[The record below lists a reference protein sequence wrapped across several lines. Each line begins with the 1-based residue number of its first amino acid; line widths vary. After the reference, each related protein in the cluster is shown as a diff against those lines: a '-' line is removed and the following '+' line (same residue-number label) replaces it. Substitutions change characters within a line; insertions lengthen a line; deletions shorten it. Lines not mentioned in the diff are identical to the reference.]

1 MSKLG
6 IISKVSKSDI
16 RSKAFS
22 QAQNRQVQGKI
33 QEQEIIA
40 IINELP
46 TTSENGNVIKNYLAE
61 TRWLTRTLK
70 TSPEITQEILRVL
83 SITRD
88 SSLLLG
94 FTPVYRLYKATEDLY
109 KAIIDGKTVFSD
121 NLFVLINET
130 ADKLSEM
137 CDMIEQ
143 GRMSELFEVNIRP
156 YLLYLDKA
164 VAGEIFNAQ
173 NLFSENPKKT
183 LLLSQKTEKEKLED
197 EKRESE
203 SLKEK
208 VPEKITLDSS
218 KISELV
224 NQHQEM
230 IARSY
235 IIINQIETL
244 KTAIFEDNKKLIR
257 DTYKQLSADAQNL
270 QTNLLL
276 SHEQIL
282 SFVHEDSFLAKHQD
296 FHGFFVFANNR
307 KYLIPSEFVI
317 DVISESP
324 ANYIEKQNQKFVV
337 YIQENE
343 MGNEKNR
350 EEIPVYSLSS
360 LLPGTPVSEI
370 PVMDTILLVNFQSQ
384 KVGIIVDEMQKF
396 VSVIKMPMP
405 HCFKNF
411 PILKGIAFDEKYD
424 MIPILYLPMI
434 IKKFR
439 ALRGY
444 DVKKFEASTRKHIN
458 HALVVDDSETTR
470 LIEHTILE
478 GNGFYVE
485 EAFDGID
492 AMEKIRSNQF
502 DLIICD
508 DKMPRMNGEIFLDN
522 VRRLENYEKVPVIA
536 LSNSPLSKADI
547 FISKADFKRDNLIQ
561 KIKEL
566 LNE

>member
-1 MSKLG
+1 MRELG
-6 IISKVSKSDI
+6 IISKVSKENI
-16 RSKAFS
+16 SKNAFS
-22 QAQNRQVQGKI
+22 QSKSQEP
-33 QEQEIIA
+33 EQEIVA
-40 IINELP
+40 LTKELP
-46 TTSENGNVIKNYLAE
+46 TPSANGNVINNYLAE
-61 TRWLTRTLK
+61 TRWLARTLK
-70 TSPEITQEILRVL
+70 TTPEITQEILRVL

-109 KAIIDGKTVFSD
+109 KAIIDGKTVFND
-121 NLFVLINET
+121 NLFFLINQT
-130 ADKLSEM
+130 ADKIDEM

-143 GRMSELFEVNIRP
+143 GRMDELFEVNVKP
-156 YLLYLDKA
+156 FLLYLDKA
-164 VAGEIFNAQ
+164 VAGELFNAMSLAAGSHEQ
-173 NLFSENPKKT
+173 T
-183 LLLSQKTEKEKLED
+183 LLLQQQMED
-197 EKRESE
+197 EDREAE
-203 SLKEK
+203 RRRKEKEK

-218 KISELV
+218 KISELI
-224 NQHQEM
+224 NQNQEM

-235 IIINQIETL
+235 IIINQIDTL
-244 KTAIFEDNKKLIR
+244 KEAVFEDNKKLIR
-257 DTYKQLSADAQNL
+257 DTIKQLSADAQNL
-270 QTNLLL
+270 QSNLML
-276 SHEQIL
+276 SHEQVL
-282 SFVHEDSFLAKHQD
+282 SFVHEDSFIAKHQD
-296 FHGFFVFANNR
+296 FHGFFVFANQR
-307 KYLIPSEFVI
+307 KYLIPSEFVV

-324 ANYIEKQNQKFVV
+324 QNYIEKQNQKFVV
-337 YIQENE
+337 YVQENE
-343 MGNEKNR
+343 MGNERNR
-350 EEIPVYSLSS
+350 EEIPVYTLSS

-405 HCFKNF
+405 RCFKHF
-411 PILKGIAFDEKYD
+411 PILKGLAFDEKYD

-439 ALRGY
+439 SMRGY

-492 AMEKIRSNQF
+492 AMEKIKRNQF

-508 DKMPRMNGEIFLDN
+508 DKMPRMNGELFLDN
-522 VRRLENYEKVPVIA
+522 VRRQENYKAVPVIA
-536 LSNSPLSKADI
+536 LSNSPIPKADI
-547 FISKADFKRDNLIQ
+547 YISKADFKRDVLIQ

>member
-1 MSKLG
+1 MRELG
-6 IISKVSKSDI
+6 IISKISKENKKNTTF
-16 RSKAFS
+16 SKYS
-22 QAQNRQVQGKI
+22 TVND
-33 QEQEIIA
+33 QELA
-40 IINELP
+40 KIINELP
-46 TTSENGNVIKNYLAE
+46 VTSENGNVIKNYLAE
-61 TRWLTRTLK
+61 TRWLAHTLK
-70 TSPEITQEILRVL
+70 TQPEMTQEILRVL

-109 KAIIDGKTVFSD
+109 KAIIDGKAVFSE
-121 NLFVLINET
+121 NLYFLINQT

-143 GRMSELFEVNIRP
+143 GRMQELFAENVKP
-156 YLLYLDKA
+156 YLLFLDKA
-164 VAGEIFNAQ
+164 VAGELFNAMSLAAGSHEQ
-173 NLFSENPKKT
+173 T
-183 LLLSQKTEKEKLED
+183 LLLQQQMED
-197 EKRESE
+197 EDRAAEQRRRER
-203 SLKEK
+203 EK
-208 VPEKITLDSS
+208 VPEKIELDSS

-244 KTAIFEDNKKLIR
+244 KEAIFEDNKKLIR
-257 DTYKQLSADAQNL
+257 DTSKQLSADAQNL
-270 QTNLLL
+270 QANLLL

-307 KYLIPSEFVI
+307 KYMIPSEFVI

-324 ANYIEKQNQKFVV
+324 ANYVEKQNQKFVV
-337 YIQENE
+337 YVQENE

-360 LLPGTPVSEI
+360 LLPGTPITEL
-370 PVMDTILLVNFQSQ
+370 PVMDTILLVNFQNQ

-405 HCFKNF
+405 RCFKYF
-411 PILKGIAFDEKYD
+411 TILKGLTFDEKYD

-439 ALRGY
+439 SMRGY

-470 LIEHTILE
+470 LIEHTILK
-478 GNGFYVE
+478 GYGFYVE
-485 EAFDGID
+485 EAQDGIE
-492 AMEKIRSNQF
+492 AMEKIKANQF
-502 DLIICD
+502 DLILCD

-522 VRRLENYEKVPVIA
+522 IRRLENYKKVPVIA
-536 LSNSPLSKADI
+536 LSNSPIPKADI
-547 FISKADFKRDNLIQ
+547 YISKSDFKRDNLIQ

>member
-1 MSKLG
+1 MRELG
-6 IISKVSKSDI
+6 IISKISKSTINRKSISKNQNTANDQELATIVADI
-16 RSKAFS
+16 P
-22 QAQNRQVQGKI
+22 V
-33 QEQEIIA
+33 
-40 IINELP
+40 
-46 TTSENGNVIKNYLAE
+46 TSENGNVIKNYLAE
-61 TRWLTRTLK
+61 TRWLAHTLRTQ
-70 TSPEITQEILRVL
+70 PEMTQEILRVL

-88 SSLLLG
+88 SSLILG

-121 NLFVLINET
+121 NLFLLINET

-143 GRMSELFEVNIRP
+143 GRMNELFDVNVKP

-164 VAGEIFNAQ
+164 VAGELFNAMS
-173 NLFSENPKKT
+173 LSEDNKEKT
-183 LLLSQKTEKEKLED
+183 LLLQQKMEEEEREAEEKRKEKEKI
-197 EKRESE
+197 
-203 SLKEK
+203 
-208 VPEKITLDSS
+208 PEKITLDSS

-244 KTAIFEDNKKLIR
+244 KEAIFEDNKKLIR
-257 DTYKQLSADAQNL
+257 DTSKQLSADAQNL
-270 QTNLLL
+270 QANLLL

-307 KYLIPSEFVI
+307 KYMIPSEFVI

-324 ANYIEKQNQKFVV
+324 SNYIEKQNQKFVV
-337 YIQENE
+337 YVQENE

-360 LLPGTPVSEI
+360 LLPGTPITEL

-405 HCFKNF
+405 HCFKYF
-411 PILKGIAFDEKYD
+411 PILKGLAFDEKYD
-424 MIPILYLPMI
+424 MIPILYIPEIM
-434 IKKFR
+434 KKFR
-439 ALRGY
+439 SMRPY
-444 DVKKFEASTRKHIN
+444 DVKVFEAQTKKHLQRV
-458 HALVVDDSETTR
+458 LVVEDSETTR

-478 GNGFYVE
+478 GRGFMVE
-485 EAFDGID
+485 EAADGIE
-492 AMEKIRSNQF
+492 AMIKIKETQF
-502 DLIICD
+502 DLILCD
-508 DKMPRMNGEIFLDN
+508 DDMPRMNGELFLDN
-522 VRRLENYEKVPVIA
+522 VRRMENYAKIPVIA
-536 LSNSPLSKADI
+536 VSNTKIPKSDA
-547 FISKADFKRDNLIQ
+547 FISKSDFKRDTLIQ
-561 KIKEL
+561 KINVLFGNEL
-566 LNE
+566 SGGQK

>member
-1 MSKLG
+1 MRELG
-6 IISKVSKSDI
+6 IISKISNENNI
-16 RSKAFS
+16 NQEFS
-22 QAQNRQVQGKI
+22 NSQNQNN
-33 QEQEIIA
+33 EQELTKIV
-40 IINELP
+40 NELP

-61 TRWLTRTLK
+61 TRWLAHTLK
-70 TSPEITQEILRVL
+70 TQPEMTQEILRVL

-109 KAIIDGKTVFSD
+109 KAIIDGKAVFSD
-121 NLFVLINET
+121 NLYFLINET

-137 CDMIEQ
+137 CDMIEE
-143 GRMSELFEVNIRP
+143 GRMEELFAENVKP

-164 VAGEIFNAQ
+164 VAGELFNAMSLAAGSHEQ
-173 NLFSENPKKT
+173 T
-183 LLLSQKTEKEKLED
+183 LLLQQQMED
-197 EKRESE
+197 EDREAE
-203 SLKEK
+203 ARRKEKEK
-208 VPEKITLDSS
+208 VPEKITLESS

-244 KTAIFEDNKKLIR
+244 KEAIFEDNKKLIR
-257 DTYKQLSADAQNL
+257 DTSKQLAADAQNL
-270 QTNLLL
+270 QANLLL

-282 SFVHEDSFLAKHQD
+282 SFVHEDSFIEKHQD

-307 KYLIPSEFVI
+307 KYMIPSEFVI

-324 ANYIEKQNQKFVV
+324 SNYVEKQNQKFVV

-360 LLPGTPVSEI
+360 LLPGTPITEL

-405 HCFKNF
+405 RSFKYF
-411 PILKGIAFDEKYD
+411 PILKGLAFDEKYD

-439 ALRGY
+439 SMRGY

-470 LIEHTILE
+470 LIEHTILK
-478 GNGFYVE
+478 GYGFYVE

-492 AMEKIRSNQF
+492 AMDKIKGNQF

-522 VRRLENYEKVPVIA
+522 VRRLENYKKVPVIA
-536 LSNSPLSKADI
+536 LSNSPIPKADI
-547 FISKADFKRDNLIQ
+547 YISKSDFKRDILIQ

>member
-1 MSKLG
+1 MG
-6 IISKVSKSDI
+6 IISKITNENTNKKSFSKKSPD
-16 RSKAFS
+16 
-22 QAQNRQVQGKI
+22 QEN
-33 QEQEIIA
+33 EQELSKIA
-40 IINELP
+40 NELP

-61 TRWLTRTLK
+61 TRWLSQTLK
-70 TSPEITQEILRVL
+70 TQPEMTQEILRVL

-109 KAIIDGKTVFSD
+109 KAIIDGKAVFSD
-121 NLFVLINET
+121 NLYFLINET
-130 ADKLSEM
+130 ADKISEM
-137 CDMIEQ
+137 CDMIEE
-143 GRMSELFEVNIRP
+143 GRMNDLFEVNVKP

-164 VAGEIFNAQ
+164 VAGELFNAMSLAAGNHEQ
-173 NLFSENPKKT
+173 T
-183 LLLSQKTEKEKLED
+183 LLLQQQMEEEDRAAEAERKAKEKI
-197 EKRESE
+197 
-203 SLKEK
+203 
-208 VPEKITLDSS
+208 PEKITLDSS
-218 KISELV
+218 KISDLV

-244 KTAIFEDNKKLIR
+244 KEAIFEDDKKLIR
-257 DTYKQLSADAQNL
+257 ETSKQLSADAQNL
-270 QTNLLL
+270 QANLLL

-282 SFVHEDSFLAKHQD
+282 SFVHEDSFIAKHQD

-307 KYLIPSEFVI
+307 KYMIPSEFVI

-324 ANYIEKQNQKFVV
+324 SNYIEKQNQKFVV

-360 LLPGTPVSEI
+360 LLPGTPITEM
-370 PVMDTILLVNFQSQ
+370 PVMDTILLVNFQAQ

-405 HCFKNF
+405 RCFKYF
-411 PILKGIAFDEKYD
+411 PILKGLAFDEKYD
-424 MIPILYLPMI
+424 MIPILYMPMI

-439 ALRGY
+439 SMRGY

-470 LIEHTILE
+470 LIEHTILK
-478 GNGFYVE
+478 GYGFYVE

-492 AMEKIRSNQF
+492 AMEKIKVNQF

-522 VRRLENYEKVPVIA
+522 VRRLETYKKVPVIA
-536 LSNSPLSKADI
+536 LSNSPIPKADI
-547 FISKADFKRDNLIQ
+547 YISKADFKRDILIQ

>member
-1 MSKLG
+1 MRELG
-6 IISKVSKSDI
+6 IISKISKENKKNTTF
-16 RSKAFS
+16 SKYS
-22 QAQNRQVQGKI
+22 TVND
-33 QEQEIIA
+33 QELA
-40 IINELP
+40 KIINELP
-46 TTSENGNVIKNYLAE
+46 VTSENGNVIKNYLAE
-61 TRWLTRTLK
+61 TRWLAHTLK
-70 TSPEITQEILRVL
+70 TQPEMTQEILRVL

-109 KAIIDGKTVFSD
+109 KAIIDGKAVFSE
-121 NLFVLINET
+121 NLYFLINQT

-143 GRMSELFEVNIRP
+143 GRMQELFAENVKP
-156 YLLYLDKA
+156 YLLFLDKA
-164 VAGEIFNAQ
+164 VAGELFNAMSLAAGSHEQ
-173 NLFSENPKKT
+173 T
-183 LLLSQKTEKEKLED
+183 LLLQQQMED
-197 EKRESE
+197 EDRAAEQRRRER
-203 SLKEK
+203 EK
-208 VPEKITLDSS
+208 VPEKIELDSS

-244 KTAIFEDNKKLIR
+244 KEAIFEDNKKLIR
-257 DTYKQLSADAQNL
+257 DTSKQLSADAQNL
-270 QTNLLL
+270 QANLLL

-282 SFVHEDSFLAKHQD
+282 SFVHEDSFIAKHQD

-307 KYLIPSEFVI
+307 KYMIPSEFVI

-324 ANYIEKQNQKFVV
+324 ANYVEKQNQKFVV
-337 YIQENE
+337 YVQENE

-360 LLPGTPVSEI
+360 LLPGTPITEL
-370 PVMDTILLVNFQSQ
+370 PVMDTILLVNFQNQ

-405 HCFKNF
+405 HCFKYF
-411 PILKGIAFDEKYD
+411 TILKGLAFDEKYD

-439 ALRGY
+439 SMRGY

-470 LIEHTILE
+470 LIEHTILK
-478 GNGFYVE
+478 GYGFYVE
-485 EAFDGID
+485 EAQDGIE
-492 AMEKIRSNQF
+492 AMEKIKANHF
-502 DLIICD
+502 DLILCD

-522 VRRLENYEKVPVIA
+522 IRRLENYKKVPVIA
-536 LSNSPLSKADI
+536 LSNSPIPKADI
-547 FISKADFKRDNLIQ
+547 YISKSDFKRDNLIQ

>member
-1 MSKLG
+1 MG
-6 IISKVSKSDI
+6 IISKITNENTNKKSFSKKSPD
-16 RSKAFS
+16 
-22 QAQNRQVQGKI
+22 QEN
-33 QEQEIIA
+33 EQELSKIA
-40 IINELP
+40 NELP

-61 TRWLTRTLK
+61 TRWLSQTLK
-70 TSPEITQEILRVL
+70 TQPEMTQEILRVL

-109 KAIIDGKTVFSD
+109 KAIIDGKAVFSD
-121 NLFVLINET
+121 NLYFLINET
-130 ADKLSEM
+130 ADKISEM
-137 CDMIEQ
+137 CDMIEE
-143 GRMSELFEVNIRP
+143 GRMNDLFEVNVKP

-164 VAGEIFNAQ
+164 VAGELFNAMSLAAGNHEQ
-173 NLFSENPKKT
+173 T
-183 LLLSQKTEKEKLED
+183 LLLQQQMEEEDRAAEAERKAKEKI
-197 EKRESE
+197 
-203 SLKEK
+203 
-208 VPEKITLDSS
+208 PEKITLDSS
-218 KISELV
+218 KISDLV

-244 KTAIFEDNKKLIR
+244 KEAIFEDDKKLIR
-257 DTYKQLSADAQNL
+257 ETSKQLSADAQNL
-270 QTNLLL
+270 QANLLL
-276 SHEQIL
+276 SHEQLL

-307 KYLIPSEFVI
+307 KYMIPSEFVI

-324 ANYIEKQNQKFVV
+324 SNYIEKQNQKFVV

-360 LLPGTPVSEI
+360 LLPGTPITEM
-370 PVMDTILLVNFQSQ
+370 PVMDTILLVNFQAQ

-405 HCFKNF
+405 RCFKYF
-411 PILKGIAFDEKYD
+411 PILKGLAFDEKYD
-424 MIPILYLPMI
+424 MIPILYMPMI

-439 ALRGY
+439 SMRGY

-470 LIEHTILE
+470 LIEHTILK
-478 GNGFYVE
+478 GYGFYVE

-492 AMEKIRSNQF
+492 AMDKIKVNQF

-522 VRRLENYEKVPVIA
+522 VRRLENYKKVPVIA
-536 LSNSPLSKADI
+536 LSNSPIPKADI
-547 FISKADFKRDNLIQ
+547 YISKADFKRDILIQ

>member
-1 MSKLG
+1 MRELG
-6 IISKVSKSDI
+6 IISRISKDNTKKNI
-16 RSKAFS
+16 SKPVNS
-22 QAQNRQVQGKI
+22 EN
-33 QEQEIIA
+33 EQELAKIV
-40 IINELP
+40 NELP

-61 TRWLTRTLK
+61 TRWLCQTLRTQ
-70 TSPEITQEILRVL
+70 PEMTQEILRVL

-121 NLFVLINET
+121 NLYVLINET

-137 CDMIEQ
+137 CNMIEQ
-143 GRMSELFEVNIRP
+143 GRMEELFAINVKP

-164 VAGEIFNAQ
+164 VAGELFNAMSLKAGSQ
-173 NLFSENPKKT
+173 EQT
-183 LLLSQKTEKEKLED
+183 LLLQQQMEAEDKAEEERREKEKL
-197 EKRESE
+197 
-203 SLKEK
+203 
-208 VPEKITLDSS
+208 PEKITLDSS

-244 KTAIFEDNKKLIR
+244 KEAIFDDNKKLIR
-257 DTYKQLSADAQNL
+257 DTQKQLAADAQNL
-270 QTNLLL
+270 QANLLL

-282 SFVHEDSFLAKHQD
+282 SFVHEDSFLARHQD

-307 KYLIPSEFVI
+307 KYMIPSEFVI

-324 ANYIEKQNQKFVV
+324 SNYVEKQNQKFVV
-337 YIQENE
+337 YVQENE

-360 LLPGTPVSEI
+360 LLPGTPITEL
-370 PVMDTILLVNFQSQ
+370 PVMDTILLVNFQNQ

-405 HCFKNF
+405 RSFKYF

-439 ALRGY
+439 SMRGY

-470 LIEHTILE
+470 LIEHTILK
-478 GNGFYVE
+478 GYGFYVE

-492 AMEKIRSNQF
+492 AMEKLKENQF

-508 DKMPRMNGEIFLDN
+508 DKMPRMNGELFLDN
-522 VRRLENYEKVPVIA
+522 IRRLENYKKVPVIA
-536 LSNSPLSKADI
+536 LSNSPIPKADI

>member
-1 MSKLG
+1 MRELG
-6 IISKVSKSDI
+6 IISRISKDNTKKNI
-16 RSKAFS
+16 SKPV
-22 QAQNRQVQGKI
+22 NTEN
-33 QEQEIIA
+33 EQELAKIV
-40 IINELP
+40 NELP

-61 TRWLTRTLK
+61 TRWLCQTLRTQ
-70 TSPEITQEILRVL
+70 PEMTQEILRVL

-121 NLFVLINET
+121 NLYVLINET

-137 CDMIEQ
+137 CNMIEQ
-143 GRMSELFEVNIRP
+143 GRMEELFAINVKP

-164 VAGEIFNAQ
+164 VAGELFNAMSLKAGSQ
-173 NLFSENPKKT
+173 EQT
-183 LLLSQKTEKEKLED
+183 LLLQQQMEAEDKAEEERREKEKL
-197 EKRESE
+197 
-203 SLKEK
+203 
-208 VPEKITLDSS
+208 PEKITLDSS

-244 KTAIFEDNKKLIR
+244 KEAIFDDNKKLIR
-257 DTYKQLSADAQNL
+257 DTQKQLAADAQNL
-270 QTNLLL
+270 QANLLL

-282 SFVHEDSFLAKHQD
+282 SFVHEDFFLARHQD

-307 KYLIPSEFVI
+307 KYMIPSEFVI
-317 DVISESP
+317 DVISEAPS
-324 ANYIEKQNQKFVV
+324 NYVEKQNQKFVV
-337 YIQENE
+337 YVQENE

-360 LLPGTPVSEI
+360 LLPGTPITEL
-370 PVMDTILLVNFQSQ
+370 PVMDTILLVNFQNQ

-405 HCFKNF
+405 RSFKYF

-439 ALRGY
+439 SMRGY

-470 LIEHTILE
+470 LIEHTILK
-478 GNGFYVE
+478 GYGFYVE

-492 AMEKIRSNQF
+492 AMEKLKENQF

-508 DKMPRMNGEIFLDN
+508 DKMPRMNGELFLDN
-522 VRRLENYEKVPVIA
+522 IRRLENYKKVPVIA
-536 LSNSPLSKADI
+536 LSNSPIPKADI

>member
-1 MSKLG
+1 MRELG
-6 IISKVSKSDI
+6 IISKISKENIKNTTFSKSSNVND
-16 RSKAFS
+16 
-22 QAQNRQVQGKI
+22 
-33 QEQEIIA
+33 QELA
-40 IINELP
+40 KIINELP
-46 TTSENGNVIKNYLAE
+46 VTSENGNVIKNYLAE
-61 TRWLTRTLK
+61 TRWLAHTLK
-70 TSPEITQEILRVL
+70 TQPEMTQEILRVL

-109 KAIIDGKTVFSD
+109 KAIIDGKTVFSE
-121 NLFVLINET
+121 NLYFLINQT

-143 GRMSELFEVNIRP
+143 GRMEELFAENVKP

-164 VAGEIFNAQ
+164 VAGELFNAMSLAAGSHEQ
-173 NLFSENPKKT
+173 T
-183 LLLSQKTEKEKLED
+183 LLLQQQMED
-197 EKRESE
+197 EDRAAEERRRQRE
-203 SLKEK
+203 KI
-208 VPEKITLDSS
+208 PEKIELNSS

-244 KTAIFEDNKKLIR
+244 KEAIFEDNKKLIR
-257 DTYKQLSADAQNL
+257 DTQKQLSADAQNL
-270 QTNLLL
+270 QANLLL

-307 KYLIPSEFVI
+307 KYMIPSEFVI

-324 ANYIEKQNQKFVV
+324 ANYVEKQNQKFVV
-337 YIQENE
+337 YVQENE

-360 LLPGTPVSEI
+360 LLPGTPVTEL
-370 PVMDTILLVNFQSQ
+370 PVMDTILLVNFQNQ

-405 HCFKNF
+405 NCFKYF
-411 PILKGIAFDEKYD
+411 TILKGIAFDEKYD

-439 ALRGY
+439 SMRGY

-458 HALVVDDSETTR
+458 HALVIDDSETTR
-470 LIEHTILE
+470 LIEHTILK
-478 GNGFYVE
+478 GYGFYVE
-485 EAFDGID
+485 EAQDGIE
-492 AMEKIRSNQF
+492 AMEKIKANQF
-502 DLIICD
+502 DLILCD

-522 VRRLENYEKVPVIA
+522 LRRLENYKKVPVIA
-536 LSNSPLSKADI
+536 LSNSPIPKADI
-547 FISKADFKRDNLIQ
+547 YISKADFKRDNLIQ

>member
-1 MSKLG
+1 MG
-6 IISKVSKSDI
+6 IISKISKD
-16 RSKAFS
+16 KKTDNYS
-22 QAQNRQVQGKI
+22 QSPDQAT
-33 QEQEIIA
+33 EQELTKVV
-40 IINELP
+40 NDLP

-61 TRWLTRTLK
+61 TRWLAHTLK
-70 TSPEITQEILRVL
+70 SQPEMTQEILRVL

-94 FTPVYRLYKATEDLY
+94 FTPVYKLYKATEDLY
-109 KAIIDGKTVFSD
+109 KAIIDGKAVFSD
-121 NLFVLINET
+121 NLYFLINET
-130 ADKLSEM
+130 ADKISEM
-137 CDMIEQ
+137 CNMIEQ
-143 GRMSELFEVNIRP
+143 GRMEELFAVNVKP
-156 YLLYLDKA
+156 YLLFLDKA
-164 VAGEIFNAQ
+164 VAGELFNAMSLAAGSQ
-173 NLFSENPKKT
+173 EQT
-183 LLLSQKTEKEKLED
+183 LLLQQQMED
-197 EKRESE
+197 EDRAAEIKRKE
-203 SLKEK
+203 KEK

-218 KISELV
+218 KISDLV

-244 KTAIFEDNKKLIR
+244 KEAIFEDNKKLIR
-257 DTYKQLSADAQNL
+257 DTSKQLSADAQNL
-270 QTNLLL
+270 QANLLL
-276 SHEQIL
+276 SHDQLL

-307 KYLIPSEFVI
+307 KYMIPSEFVI

-324 ANYIEKQNQKFVV
+324 LNYVEKQNQKFVV

-360 LLPGTPVSEI
+360 LLPGTPVSEA
-370 PVMDTILLVNFQSQ
+370 PVMDTILLVNFQAQ

-396 VSVIKMPMP
+396 VTVIKMPMP
-405 HCFKNF
+405 RCFKYF
-411 PILKGIAFDEKYD
+411 PILKGLAFDEKYD
-424 MIPILYLPMI
+424 MIPILYMPMI

-439 ALRGY
+439 SMRGY

-470 LIEHTILE
+470 LIEHTILK
-478 GNGFYVE
+478 GYGFYVE

-492 AMEKIRSNQF
+492 AMDKIKLNQF

-522 VRRLENYEKVPVIA
+522 IRRLENYKKVPVIA
-536 LSNSPLSKADI
+536 LSNSPIPKADI
-547 FISKADFKRDNLIQ
+547 YISKSDFKRDNLIQ

>member
-1 MSKLG
+1 MRELG
-6 IISKVSKSDI
+6 IISKISKNEHNK
-16 RSKAFS
+16 KAFS
-22 QAQNRQVQGKI
+22 KNQKKDK
-33 QEQEIIA
+33 EQELVKIV
-40 IINELP
+40 NELP

-61 TRWLTRTLK
+61 TRWLAHTLRTQ
-70 TSPEITQEILRVL
+70 PEMTQEILRVL

-88 SSLLLG
+88 SSLILG

-109 KAIIDGKTVFSD
+109 KAIIDGKAVFSD
-121 NLFVLINET
+121 NLFFLINET

-143 GRMSELFEVNIRP
+143 GRMNELFEINVKP

-164 VAGEIFNAQ
+164 VAGELFNAMSLAAGSREQ
-173 NLFSENPKKT
+173 T
-183 LLLSQKTEKEKLED
+183 LLLQQQMEEEDRAAEAKRKEKEKI
-197 EKRESE
+197 
-203 SLKEK
+203 
-208 VPEKITLDSS
+208 PEKITLDSS

-244 KTAIFEDNKKLIR
+244 KEAIFEDNKKLIR
-257 DTYKQLSADAQNL
+257 DTSKQLTADAQNL

-296 FHGFFVFANNR
+296 FHGFFVFANHR

-324 ANYIEKQNQKFVV
+324 NNYIEKQNQKFVV

-360 LLPGTPVSEI
+360 LLPGTPISEL

-405 HCFKNF
+405 RCFKYF
-411 PILKGIAFDEKYD
+411 PILKGLAFDEKYD
-424 MIPILYLPMI
+424 MIPILYMPMI

-439 ALRGY
+439 SMRGY

-485 EAFDGID
+485 EAYDGIE
-492 AMEKIRSNQF
+492 AMEKIKINQF

-522 VRRLENYEKVPVIA
+522 VRRLENYKKVPVIA
-536 LSNSPLSKADI
+536 LSNSPIPKADI
-547 FISKADFKRDNLIQ
+547 YISKADFKRDTLIQ

-566 LNE
+566 LHE

>member
-1 MSKLG
+1 MRELG
-6 IISKVSKSDI
+6 IISKISKTAVDKKSI
-16 RSKAFS
+16 SKN
-22 QAQNRQVQGKI
+22 QKQEN
-33 QEQEIIA
+33 EQELSTIV
-40 IINELP
+40 NELP

-61 TRWLTRTLK
+61 TRWLAHTLK
-70 TSPEITQEILRVL
+70 TQPEMTQEILRVL

-88 SSLLLG
+88 SSLILG

-109 KAIIDGKTVFSD
+109 KAIIDGKAVFSD
-121 NLFVLINET
+121 NLFFLINET
-130 ADKLSEM
+130 SDKLSEM

-143 GRMSELFEVNIRP
+143 GRMDELFEVNVKP

-164 VAGEIFNAQ
+164 VAGELFNAMSLAAGSQ
-173 NLFSENPKKT
+173 EQT
-183 LLLSQKTEKEKLED
+183 LLLQQQMEDEDREAEARRKAKEKI
-197 EKRESE
+197 
-203 SLKEK
+203 
-208 VPEKITLDSS
+208 PEKITLDSS

-244 KTAIFEDNKKLIR
+244 KEAIFEDNKKLIR
-257 DTYKQLSADAQNL
+257 DTSKQLAADAHNL
-270 QTNLLL
+270 QANLLL

-307 KYLIPSEFVI
+307 KYMIPSEFVI
-317 DVISESP
+317 DVVSESP
-324 ANYIEKQNQKFVV
+324 QNYVEKQNQKFVV
-337 YIQENE
+337 YVQENE

-360 LLPGTPVSEI
+360 LLPGTPITEP
-370 PVMDTILLVNFQSQ
+370 PVMDTILLVNFQAQ

-405 HCFKNF
+405 RCFKYF
-411 PILKGIAFDEKYD
+411 PILKGLAFDEKYD

-439 ALRGY
+439 SMRGY

-470 LIEHTILE
+470 LIEHTILK
-478 GNGFYVE
+478 GYGFYVE

-492 AMEKIRSNQF
+492 AMDKIKVNQF

-522 VRRLENYEKVPVIA
+522 VRRLENYKKVPVIA
-536 LSNSPLSKADI
+536 LSNSPIPKADI
-547 FISKADFKRDNLIQ
+547 YISKADFKRDILIQ

>member
-1 MSKLG
+1 MG
-6 IISKVSKSDI
+6 IISKITNENTNKKSFSKKSPD
-16 RSKAFS
+16 
-22 QAQNRQVQGKI
+22 QEN
-33 QEQEIIA
+33 EQELSKIA
-40 IINELP
+40 NELP

-61 TRWLTRTLK
+61 TRWLSQTLK
-70 TSPEITQEILRVL
+70 TQPEMTQEILRVL

-109 KAIIDGKTVFSD
+109 KAIIDGKAVFSD
-121 NLFVLINET
+121 NLYFLINET
-130 ADKLSEM
+130 ADKISEM
-137 CDMIEQ
+137 CDMIEE
-143 GRMSELFEVNIRP
+143 GRMNDLFEVNVKP

-164 VAGEIFNAQ
+164 VAGELFNAMSLAAGSHEQ
-173 NLFSENPKKT
+173 T
-183 LLLSQKTEKEKLED
+183 LLLQQQMEEEDRAAEATKKAKEKI
-197 EKRESE
+197 
-203 SLKEK
+203 
-208 VPEKITLDSS
+208 PEKITLDSS
-218 KISELV
+218 KISDLV

-244 KTAIFEDNKKLIR
+244 KEAIFEDDKKLIR
-257 DTYKQLSADAQNL
+257 ETSKQLSADAQNL
-270 QTNLLL
+270 QANLLL

-282 SFVHEDSFLAKHQD
+282 SFVHEDSFIAKHQD

-307 KYLIPSEFVI
+307 KYMIPSEFVI

-324 ANYIEKQNQKFVV
+324 SNYIEKQNQKFVV

-360 LLPGTPVSEI
+360 LLPGTPITEM
-370 PVMDTILLVNFQSQ
+370 PVMDTILLVNFQAQ

-405 HCFKNF
+405 RCFKYF
-411 PILKGIAFDEKYD
+411 PILKGLAFDEKYD
-424 MIPILYLPMI
+424 MIPILYMPMI

-439 ALRGY
+439 SMRGY

-470 LIEHTILE
+470 LIEHTILK
-478 GNGFYVE
+478 GYGFYVE

-492 AMEKIRSNQF
+492 AMDKIKVNQF

-522 VRRLENYEKVPVIA
+522 VRRLENYKKVPVIA
-536 LSNSPLSKADI
+536 LSNSPIPKADI
-547 FISKADFKRDNLIQ
+547 YISKADFKRDILIQ

>member
-1 MSKLG
+1 MRELG
-6 IISKVSKSDI
+6 IISKISKTAVDKKSI
-16 RSKAFS
+16 SKN
-22 QAQNRQVQGKI
+22 QKQEN
-33 QEQEIIA
+33 EQELSTIV
-40 IINELP
+40 NDLP

-61 TRWLTRTLK
+61 TRWLAHTLK
-70 TSPEITQEILRVL
+70 TQPEMTQEILRVL

-88 SSLLLG
+88 SSLILG

-109 KAIIDGKTVFSD
+109 KAIIDGKAVFSD
-121 NLFVLINET
+121 NLFFLINET
-130 ADKLSEM
+130 SDKLSEM

-143 GRMSELFEVNIRP
+143 GRMDELFDVNVKP

-164 VAGEIFNAQ
+164 VAGELFNAMSLAAGSQ
-173 NLFSENPKKT
+173 EQT
-183 LLLSQKTEKEKLED
+183 LLLQQQMEDEDREAEARRKAKEKI
-197 EKRESE
+197 
-203 SLKEK
+203 
-208 VPEKITLDSS
+208 PEKITLDSS

-244 KTAIFEDNKKLIR
+244 KEAIFEDNKKLIR
-257 DTYKQLSADAQNL
+257 DTSKQLAADAHNL
-270 QTNLLL
+270 QANLLL

-307 KYLIPSEFVI
+307 KYMIPSEFVI

-324 ANYIEKQNQKFVV
+324 QNYVEKQNQKFVV
-337 YIQENE
+337 YVQENE

-360 LLPGTPVSEI
+360 LLPGTPVTEP
-370 PVMDTILLVNFQSQ
+370 PVMDTILLVNFQAQ

-405 HCFKNF
+405 RCFKYF
-411 PILKGIAFDEKYD
+411 PILKGLAFDEKYD

-439 ALRGY
+439 SMRGY
-444 DVKKFEASTRKHIN
+444 DVKKFESSTRKHIN

-470 LIEHTILE
+470 LIEHTILK
-478 GNGFYVE
+478 GYGFYVE

-492 AMEKIRSNQF
+492 AMDKIKVNQF

-522 VRRLENYEKVPVIA
+522 VRRLENYKKVPVIA
-536 LSNSPLSKADI
+536 LSNSPIPKADI
-547 FISKADFKRDNLIQ
+547 YISKADFKRDILIQ

>member
-1 MSKLG
+1 MRELG
-6 IISKVSKSDI
+6 IISKLAKENI
-16 RSKAFS
+16 N
-22 QAQNRQVQGKI
+22 QNATSA
-33 QEQEIIA
+33 EQEIVA
-40 IINELP
+40 LAKDLP
-46 TTSENGNVIKNYLAE
+46 APSANGNVINNYLAE
-61 TRWLTRTLK
+61 TRWLARTLK
-70 TSPEITQEILRVL
+70 TSPESTQEILRVL

-109 KAIIDGKTVFSD
+109 KAIIDGKTVFND
-121 NLFVLINET
+121 NLFFLINQT
-130 ADKLSEM
+130 ADKIDEM

-143 GRMSELFEVNIRP
+143 GRMDELFEVNVKP

-164 VAGEIFNAQ
+164 VAGELFNAMSLAAG
-173 NLFSENPKKT
+173 NSEES
-183 LLLSQKTEKEKLED
+183 LLLQQQMEEEENEAERRRKEKEKI
-197 EKRESE
+197 
-203 SLKEK
+203 
-208 VPEKITLDSS
+208 PEKITLEST
-218 KISELV
+218 KISELI
-224 NQHQEM
+224 NQNQEM

-235 IIINQIETL
+235 IIINQIDTL
-244 KTAIFEDNKKLIR
+244 KEAVFEDNKKLIR
-257 DTYKQLSADAQNL
+257 DTFKQLSADAQNL

-276 SHEQIL
+276 AHEQVL
-282 SFVHEDSFLAKHQD
+282 SFVHEDSFISRHQD

-307 KYLIPSEFVI
+307 KYLIPSEFVV

-324 ANYIEKQNQKFVV
+324 SNYIEKQNQKFVV
-337 YIQENE
+337 YVQENE

-360 LLPGTPVSEI
+360 LLPGTPITEL

-405 HCFKNF
+405 RCFKYF
-411 PILKGIAFDEKYD
+411 PVLKGLAFDEKYD

-439 ALRGY
+439 SMRGY

-458 HALVVDDSETTR
+458 HALVVDDSVTTR
-470 LIEHTILE
+470 LIEHTIME
-478 GNGFYVE
+478 SNGFYVE

-492 AMEKIRSNQF
+492 AMDKIKSNQF
-502 DLIICD
+502 DIIICD
-508 DKMPRMNGEIFLDN
+508 DMMPRMNGEIFLDN
-522 VRRLENYEKVPVIA
+522 IRRLQNYAKVPVIA
-536 LSNSPLSKADI
+536 LSNSPIPKADI
-547 FISKADFKRDNLIQ
+547 FISKSDFKRDILIQ

>member
-1 MSKLG
+1 MRELG
-6 IISKVSKSDI
+6 IISKISKSTINRKSISKNQNTANDQELATIVADI
-16 RSKAFS
+16 P
-22 QAQNRQVQGKI
+22 V
-33 QEQEIIA
+33 
-40 IINELP
+40 
-46 TTSENGNVIKNYLAE
+46 TSENGNVIKNYLAE
-61 TRWLTRTLK
+61 TRWLAHTLRTQ
-70 TSPEITQEILRVL
+70 PEMTQEILRVL

-88 SSLLLG
+88 SSLILG

-121 NLFVLINET
+121 NLFLLINET

-143 GRMSELFEVNIRP
+143 GRMNELFDVNVKP

-164 VAGEIFNAQ
+164 VAGELFNAMS
-173 NLFSENPKKT
+173 LSEDNKEKT
-183 LLLSQKTEKEKLED
+183 LLLQQKMEEEEREAEEKRKEKEKI
-197 EKRESE
+197 
-203 SLKEK
+203 
-208 VPEKITLDSS
+208 PEKITLDSS

-244 KTAIFEDNKKLIR
+244 KEAIFEDNKKLIR
-257 DTYKQLSADAQNL
+257 DTSKQLSADAQNL
-270 QTNLLL
+270 QANLLL

-307 KYLIPSEFVI
+307 KYMIPSEFVI

-324 ANYIEKQNQKFVV
+324 SNYIEKQNQKFVV
-337 YIQENE
+337 YVQENE

-360 LLPGTPVSEI
+360 LLPGTPITEL

-405 HCFKNF
+405 HCFKYF
-411 PILKGIAFDEKYD
+411 PILKGLAFDEKYD

-439 ALRGY
+439 SMRGY

-470 LIEHTILE
+470 LIEHTILK
-478 GNGFYVE
+478 GYGFYVE

-492 AMEKIRSNQF
+492 AMEKIKVNQF

-522 VRRLENYEKVPVIA
+522 VRRLETYKKVPVIA
-536 LSNSPLSKADI
+536 LSNSPIPKADI
-547 FISKADFKRDNLIQ
+547 YISKADFKRDILIQ

>member
-1 MSKLG
+1 MGIVSK
-6 IISKVSKSDI
+6 ISKEKNI
-16 RSKAFS
+16 NQEFS
-22 QAQNRQVQGKI
+22 NIQNN
-33 QEQEIIA
+33 EQELTKIV
-40 IINELP
+40 NDLP

-61 TRWLTRTLK
+61 TRWLANTLK
-70 TSPEITQEILRVL
+70 TQPEMTQEILRVL

-109 KAIIDGKTVFSD
+109 KAIIDGKAVFSD
-121 NLFVLINET
+121 NLYFLINET

-137 CDMIEQ
+137 CDKIEQ
-143 GRMSELFEVNIRP
+143 GRMEELFAENVKP

-164 VAGEIFNAQ
+164 VAGELFNAMSLAAGSHEQ
-173 NLFSENPKKT
+173 T
-183 LLLSQKTEKEKLED
+183 LLLQQQMED
-197 EKRESE
+197 EDREAELKRKE
-203 SLKEK
+203 KEK
-208 VPEKITLDSS
+208 VPEKITLESS

-244 KTAIFEDNKKLIR
+244 KEAIFEDNKKLIR
-257 DTYKQLSADAQNL
+257 DTSKQLSADAQNL
-270 QTNLLL
+270 QANLLL

-282 SFVHEDSFLAKHQD
+282 SFVHEDSFIAKHQD

-307 KYLIPSEFVI
+307 KYMIPSEFVI

-324 ANYIEKQNQKFVV
+324 SNYVEKQNQKFVV
-337 YIQENE
+337 YVQENE

-360 LLPGTPVSEI
+360 LLPGTPITEL

-405 HCFKNF
+405 HHFKYF
-411 PILKGIAFDEKYD
+411 PILKGVAFDEKYD

-439 ALRGY
+439 SMRGY

-470 LIEHTILE
+470 LIEHTILK
-478 GNGFYVE
+478 GYGFYVE

-492 AMEKIRSNQF
+492 AMDKIKLNQF

-522 VRRLENYEKVPVIA
+522 VRRLENYKKVPVIA
-536 LSNSPLSKADI
+536 LSNSPIPKADI
-547 FISKADFKRDNLIQ
+547 YISKSDFKRDILIQ

>member
-1 MSKLG
+1 MRELG
-6 IISKVSKSDI
+6 IISRISKDNTKKNI
-16 RSKAFS
+16 SKTVNS
-22 QAQNRQVQGKI
+22 EN
-33 QEQEIIA
+33 EQELAKIV
-40 IINELP
+40 NELP

-61 TRWLTRTLK
+61 TRWLCQTLRTQ
-70 TSPEITQEILRVL
+70 PEMTQEILRVL

-121 NLFVLINET
+121 NLYVLINET

-137 CDMIEQ
+137 CNMIEQ
-143 GRMSELFEVNIRP
+143 GRMEELFAINVKP

-164 VAGEIFNAQ
+164 VAGELFNAMSLKAGSQ
-173 NLFSENPKKT
+173 EQT
-183 LLLSQKTEKEKLED
+183 LLLQQQMEAEDKAEEERREKEKL
-197 EKRESE
+197 
-203 SLKEK
+203 
-208 VPEKITLDSS
+208 PEKITLDSS

-244 KTAIFEDNKKLIR
+244 KEAIFDDNKKLIR
-257 DTYKQLSADAQNL
+257 DTQKQLAADAQNL
-270 QTNLLL
+270 QANLLL

-282 SFVHEDSFLAKHQD
+282 SFVHEDFFLARHQD

-307 KYLIPSEFVI
+307 KYMIPSEFVI
-317 DVISESP
+317 DVISEAPS
-324 ANYIEKQNQKFVV
+324 NYVEKQNQKFVV
-337 YIQENE
+337 YVQENE

-360 LLPGTPVSEI
+360 LLPGTPITEL
-370 PVMDTILLVNFQSQ
+370 PVMDTILLVNFQNQ

-405 HCFKNF
+405 RSFKYF

-439 ALRGY
+439 SMRGY

-470 LIEHTILE
+470 LIEHTILK
-478 GNGFYVE
+478 GYGFYVE

-492 AMEKIRSNQF
+492 AMEKLKENQF

-508 DKMPRMNGEIFLDN
+508 DKMPRMNGELFLDN
-522 VRRLENYEKVPVIA
+522 IRRLENYKKVPVIA
-536 LSNSPLSKADI
+536 LSNSPIPKADI